1 MVLGCSHS
9 VAGQWTLSILLQT
22 ESFVLELWIM
32 STESSNNQL
41 RGEAWASLSE
51 VSQSLCITLD
61 SLEEYYLESRSTV
74 SLNTECFAGNFP
86 VVVIS

>member
-1 MVLGCSHS
+1 VVLGCSRS
-9 VAGQWTLSILLQT
+9 VADQCALSSLLQT
-22 ESFVLELWIM
+22 ESSDLELWM
-32 STESSNNQL
+32 VNTEPSNNQL

-51 VSQSLCITLD
+51 VSQSLLITLD
-61 SLEEYYLESRSTV
+61 SLEEYYLKSRSTI